1 MTDPTSAGGAPPALD
16 SPGAAAARTRRSS
29 TVRWVAIGLAVTCF
43 AFVALLAT
51 RQPAATR
58 VADSPLVGRLAPEVS
73 GRTLDGRALR
83 LSSMRGE
90 FVLLNFFATWCVP
103 CQREHP
109 EIRDFVNQDDTQ
121 VLAVIFDDDADRV
134 RKFFAERGG
143 TWPVVD
149 DPSGRV
155 ALDYGV
161 RGPPESYLIAPDGI
175 VLARIVGEVSL
186 EGLNSLL
193 TQARSAA

>member
-1 MTDPTSAGGAPPALD
+1 
-16 SPGAAAARTRRSS
+16 
-29 TVRWVAIGLAVTCF
+29 
-43 AFVALLAT
+43 
-51 RQPAATR
+51 
-58 VADSPLVGRLAPEVS
+58 
-73 GRTLDGRALR
+73 
-83 LSSMRGE
+83 MRGE

-121 VLAVIFDDDADRV
+121 VLAVIFDDDAPRV
-134 RKFFAERGG
+134 RRFFDERGG
-143 TWPVVD
+143 TWPVID

>member
-1 MTDPTSAGGAPPALD
+1 M
-16 SPGAAAARTRRSS
+16 
-29 TVRWVAIGLAVTCF
+29 AIGARRWPAS

-58 VADSPLVGRLAPEVS
+58 VADSPLVGRLAPEIS
-73 GRTLDGRALR
+73 GRSLDGRAVR

-90 FVLLNFFATWCVP
+90 YVLLNFFATWCVP

-121 VLAVIFDDDADRV
+121 VLAVIFDDEPQRV
-134 RKFFAERGG
+134 KRFFDERGG

-149 DPSGRV
+149 DTGGRV

-161 RGPPESYLIAPDGI
+161 RGPPESYLIGPDGL

-193 TQARSAA
+193 AQARSAA